1 MKKQNGYIYKRAA
14 WWVLRYR
21 ENVLENGQIVRKQL
35 AKQLAEVKP
44 EHARLRKPPA
54 DVVDMAEDHLRPLN
68 RGTVN
73 PQATQ
78 TIRQFAE
85 DLFFPMLKRQVRQ
98 STLKGYRARW
108 ESQLLPRCGDIRLRD
123 FNALSAQ
130 RVIDDVNL
138 QNPEMK
144 HSSLAHL
151 KNLLSLIF
159 DEALRLGCADAAR
172 GNPARLIKIPRAPE
186 GDETH
191 SYGLR
196 DVETML
202 AVLPEPAA
210 TVCAVAA
217 FAGLRRS
224 ELRGVRWEDYDGD
237 SIMVMRSVW
246 EKFENEPKTKRSK
259 APVPVIPRL
268 QAILAAHKLACG
280 NPKSGPMFA
289 NGAGNPANLNNTLNR
304 EILPVLNRCGIC
316 RKGKLSHDAGVSH
329 EYVRDGSLP
338 MWHGFHSFRR
348 GLASTLYGLGV
359 DDLMIQQI
367 LRHQDV
373 SVTRK
378 HYIKTTGE
386 QTVSALAKLEAALC
400 ADRALATA
408 PVKSAQPN

>member
-1 MKKQNGYIYKRAA
+1 
-14 WWVLRYR
+14 
-21 ENVLENGQIVRKQL
+21 
-35 AKQLAEVKP
+35 
-44 EHARLRKPPA
+44 
-54 DVVDMAEDHLRPLN
+54 
-68 RGTVN
+68 
-73 PQATQ
+73 
-78 TIRQFAE
+78 
-85 DLFFPMLKRQVRQ
+85 VRQ

-108 ESQLLPRCGDIRLRD
+108 ISRLLPRCGDLRLRD
-123 FNALSAQ
+123 LTALSAQ
-130 RVIDDVNL
+130 RIIDDVNR
-138 QNPEMK
+138 QNPKMK
-144 HSSLAHL
+144 RSSLADL
-151 KNLLSLIF
+151 KNLLSLIL
-159 DEALRLGCADAAR
+159 DEALRLGCADAAK

-191 SYGLR
+191 SYTLR

-210 TVCAVAA
+210 TVAAVAA
-217 FAGLRRS
+217 FAGLRRA
-224 ELRGVRWEDYDGD
+224 ELRGVRWEDYDGEQ
-237 SIMVMRSVW
+237 IMVMRSVW

-259 APVPVIPRL
+259 SPVPVIPRL

-280 NPKSGPMFA
+280 NPKNGAMFA
-289 NGAGNPANLNNTLNR
+289 NGKGNPANLNNVLNR

-316 RKGKLSHDAGVSH
+316 REAKADHGSGTSH

-338 MWHGFHSFRR
+338 RWHGFHSFRR

-386 QTVSALAKLEAALC
+386 QTVSAMAKLEAPLC
-400 ADRALATA
+400 ADRALATV
-408 PVKSAQPN
+408 PVKHSMPN